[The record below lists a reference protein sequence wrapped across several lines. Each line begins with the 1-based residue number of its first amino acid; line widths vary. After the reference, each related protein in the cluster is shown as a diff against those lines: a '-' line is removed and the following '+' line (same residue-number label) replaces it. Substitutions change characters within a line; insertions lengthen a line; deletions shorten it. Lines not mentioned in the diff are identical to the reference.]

1 VNIYYNYRV
10 ISEIEEINL
19 GLFRRD
25 SLGYAISI
33 DLLLAIIPLTILLGV
48 VSADMDNLIY
58 KMEDTVFRGSMDR
71 VASDAITTLVQTP
84 GDPQN
89 WDETGNPLV
98 PGLAEYD
105 SRGGVSQGRISNS
118 KMVALSNND
127 VQNLV
132 GNEYGV
138 YFNMSTTNNQTL
150 KTVGTYNTSAKDI
163 VRVERVG
170 LYSKFKIVSSAV
182 DLIRYTGTPRV
193 YTSPPDPFPT
203 NTYYLNI
210 YDYFVIVVNR
220 GYSSATVNV
229 NNERVIFPQN
239 FTGGTRYANITN
251 YINPTILKNTTAFS
265 DNVVDVRGTGS
276 PGDSMDVYIIQVPK
290 GTPIGDVNV
299 QGAAPIKARVQ
310 LYLWLK

>member
-1 VNIYYNYRV
+1 
-10 ISEIEEINL
+10 
-19 GLFRRD
+19 
-25 SLGYAISI
+25 LGYAISL

-48 VSADMDNLIY
+48 VSSDMDNLIY

-105 SRGGVSQGRISNS
+105 IRGGISQGRISNT
-118 KMVALSNND
+118 KMVSLSYND
-127 VQNLV
+127 LQNLV
-132 GNEYGV
+132 GNEYGF
-138 YFNMSTTNNQTL
+138 YFTVSNSNNQTL
-150 KTVGTYNTSAKDI
+150 KTLGTYNTSAKDI

-193 YTSPPDPFPT
+193 YTSPPDPFST
-203 NTYYLNI
+203 NSYYLNI
-210 YDYFVIVVNR
+210 YDYFVVVINR
-220 GYSSATVNV
+220 GYSSATVNI
-229 NNERVIFPQN
+229 NNDRVIFPQN
-239 FTGGTRYANITN
+239 FTSATRYANITN
-251 YINPTILKNTTAFS
+251 YINPSILKNATTFS

-276 PGDSMDVYIIQVPK
+276 PGDSMDVYIIQVPR

-299 QGAAPIKARVQ
+299 QGASPIKAKLQ
-310 LYLWLK
+310 LYLWIK